1 MRRLSLLGA
10 VLGAAGAAALLR
22 RRSAERRERVDVYYD
37 DGSMISLED
46 GARDAAPLL
55 DLAREAL
62 QAGGAAGR

>member
-1 MRRLSLLGA
+1 VKRVVRLAGA

-46 GARDAAPLL
+46 GAPDAAPLL
-55 DLAREAL
+55 ALARDAL
-62 QAGGAAGR
+62 RAGGGG